1 MPIFDHFDFLAPIY
15 ETFIPPKDPQEMW
28 KFADLP
34 VSGAL
39 LDAGGGTGRV
49 AQFMNGK
56 ADSVIVADMSCKML
70 SEARRKD
77 GLRPVCSHT
86 EKLPF
91 DDETFAR
98 IIMVDALHHVIDQ
111 RGTLNELW
119 RALQPG
125 GKLVIEEPDLR
136 LFGVKLLAFAEKLAL
151 MRSHFLSPPR
161 IAELLNYPNAR
172 VRIETSKFNAWVI
185 AEKALTPDPSPIGSG
200 EKENES

>member
-34 VSGAL
+34 ASGAL

-49 AQFMNGK
+49 AQFMSGK
-56 ADSVIVADMSCKML
+56 ADSVIVADLSRKML
-70 SEARRKD
+70 SEARQKE

-91 DDETFAR
+91 ADETFAR

-111 RGTLNELW
+111 RGTLDELW
-119 RALQPG
+119 RTLQPG
-125 GKLVIEEPDLR
+125 GRLVIEEPDLR
-136 LFGVKLLAFAEKLAL
+136 LFGVKLLALAEKLAL
-151 MRSHFLSPPR
+151 MRSHFLSPPS
-161 IAELLNYPNAR
+161 IAKLFHYPNAR
-172 VRIETSKFNAWVI
+172 VRIETGTRSVNAWVI
-185 AEKALTPDPSPIGSG
+185 V
-200 EKENES
+200 EKENKL

>member
-1 MPIFDHFDFLAPIY
+1 MPLFDHFDFLAPIY

-34 VSGAL
+34 APGAL

-56 ADSVIVADMSCKML
+56 ADSVVVADMSCKML
-70 SEARRKD
+70 SEARQKD

-91 DDETFAR
+91 PNGAFAR

-111 RGTLNELW
+111 RGTLDELW
-119 RALQPG
+119 RTLQPG
-125 GKLVIEEPDLR
+125 GRLVIEEPDLR
-136 LFGVKLLAFAEKLAL
+136 LFGVKLLALAEKLAL

-161 IAELLNYPNAR
+161 IAELLSYPNAK
-172 VRIETSKFNAWVI
+172 VHIETSSFNAWVI
-185 AEKALTPDPSPIGSG
+185 AEKSLTPDLSPIGRG